1 MTSAIPAVNSS
12 VLPGQRLCAINTT
25 NNNNTNNRNTGN
37 NKCGLGTYEHQG
49 FIHASLAGTL
59 SVKRV
64 SAEASGG
71 GGSGGSGAG
80 GGGGTNGLSV
90 LEISVLREKPAIVP
104 SVGSVV
110 ICRVNCITSRFAKC
124 SLISVDGVSAPDS
137 FKGMIRKEDIRATEK
152 DKVEVH
158 KSFQPRDIVVAKVI
172 SLGDASAY
180 LLTTAENELGV
191 IVAYPSSSTTTET
204 PMMPISWCEVFCPS
218 TGVKELRKVA
228 KPQPQYLTVRE

>member
-12 VLPGQRLCAINTT
+12 VLPGQRLCAITAPTT
-25 NNNNTNNRNTGN
+25 SGDDSNQRNHTG
-37 NKCGLGTYEHQG
+37 GPGTYEHQG
-49 FIHASLAGTL
+49 YIHASLAGRL
-59 SVKRV
+59 SVRKVDHAGETGDGENNSGKNGMSVIEV
-64 SAEASGG
+64 SVIR
-71 GGSGGSGAG
+71 
-80 GGGGTNGLSV
+80 NRPSV
-90 LEISVLREKPAIVP
+90 VP
-104 SVGSVV
+104 RVGSVV
-110 ICRVNCITSRFAKC
+110 IARVTCITSRFAKC
-124 SLISVDGVSAPDS
+124 AFISVDGVAAPDS

-191 IVAYPSSSTTTET
+191 IVAYDSSSSSSSI
-204 PMMPISWCEVFCPS
+204 PMMPISWCEVLCPT

>member
-1 MTSAIPAVNSS
+1 MASTLPAVNSS
-12 VLPGQRLCAINTT
+12 VLPGQRLCAICPANSASA
-25 NNNNTNNRNTGN
+25 NANADNSHRN
-37 NKCGLGTYEHQG
+37 NKCGPGTYEHNG
-49 FIHASLAGTL
+49 FIHASLAGRL

-64 SAEASGG
+64 SSD
-71 GGSGGSGAG
+71 AG
-80 GGGGTNGLSV
+80 GGGGPSTGSNGISV
-90 LEISVLREKPAIVP
+90 LEVSVLRQKASIVP
-104 SVGSVV
+104 GVGSIV
-110 ICRVNCITSRFAKC
+110 IGRVTCITSRFAKC
-124 SLISVDGVSAPDS
+124 TLISVDGISAPDS
-137 FKGMIRKEDIRATEK
+137 FKGLIRKEDIRATEK

-191 IVAYPSSSTTTET
+191 IVAYSSASSSSSDCSL
-204 PMMPISWCEVFCPS
+204 MMPVSWCEMLCPA